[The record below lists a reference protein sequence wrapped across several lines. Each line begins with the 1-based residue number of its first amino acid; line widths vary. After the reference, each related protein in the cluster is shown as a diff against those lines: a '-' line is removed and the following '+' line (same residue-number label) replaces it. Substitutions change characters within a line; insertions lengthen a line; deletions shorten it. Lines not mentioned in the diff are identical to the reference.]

1 MCASWTCSF
10 AKSSQP
16 REWATASVVA
26 AKTLVIHATGATQV
40 VSAIKVLS
48 ERVLNGFKASAHM
61 AFNTDLLVSLHGRS
75 RLSGVAWHI
84 KLGYA
89 VF

>member
-61 AFNTDLLVSLHGRS
+61 ASIRISSYRFMDAASFPLSLGTS
-75 RLSGVAWHI
+75 N
-84 KLGYA
+84 
-89 VF
+89 

>member
-1 MCASWTCSF
+1 MCVSWTCSF

-16 REWATASVVA
+16 REWATASVIA
-26 AKTLVIHATGATQV
+26 AKPL
-40 VSAIKVLS
+40 VLS
-48 ERVLNGFKASAHM
+48 ERVLNRFKASAHM

-75 RLSGVAWHI
+75 HLSGVAWHI